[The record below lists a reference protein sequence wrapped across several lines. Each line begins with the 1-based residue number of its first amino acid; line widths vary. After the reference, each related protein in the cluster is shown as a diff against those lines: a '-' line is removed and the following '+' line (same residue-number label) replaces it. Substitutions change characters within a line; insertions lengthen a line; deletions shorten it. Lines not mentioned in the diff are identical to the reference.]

1 MPIINITKKEHEKE
15 YIINNLECDMN
26 IFDICSYL
34 MNIFR
39 KRYFKLSQDEYLEIK
54 DFVDKYRYY

>member
-15 YIINNLECDMN
+15 YNEHIKYIINNVERDAN

-34 MNIFR
+34 MNICR
-39 KRYFKLSQDEYLEIK
+39 ERYFKTIS
-54 DFVDKYRYY
+54 R